1 MTKYICSICGY
12 KHEGDKAPGKCPV
25 CLSPSSQFKLDNSEQ
40 EVAQDVENKDYANG
54 NPRVAE
60 IDSSIHEHLS
70 SQSTGVEITAQTD
83 KSEDGI
89 ETEYEQDMRYV
100 SKEDEEQ
107 ILEFGEAKLQAVKW
121 YKEKHNCGLKEAKDI
136 VDSVHEKRK
145 ILLDEDNE
153 EKSASYTDDDN
164 SGEET
169 VSPVQKGQ
177 SYKKSCLTIIG
188 IIALVFFIGGLLNNK
203 SSEADQD
210 NGVVVSEGEVI
221 SDTIEENIKSKEYVI
236 TYLEETLNKAIKG
249 TVEKAL
255 AKYFTK
261 DFIRLYKKVEE
272 TDNRILEYGELGF
285 WDFDFWT
292 GGQDGEL
299 QSAKVLEVK
308 EMTGSSAVAIVQF
321 LIKYGDYD
329 ESKVSN
335 EFQLLFEGDKWRID
349 DFNNYKWRF
358 KEYLES
364 SVNQQEEVV
373 DSVVADSVSVAE

>member
-121 YKEKHNCGLKEAKDI
+121 YKEKHNCGLKEAKDF
-136 VDSVHEKRK
+136 VDSVLEKGRK
-145 ILLDEDNE
+145 NMPDVDNE
-153 EKSASYTDDDN
+153 EESTFYTDDDK
-164 SGEET
+164 SGKET
-169 VSPVQKGQ
+169 VPPVQKGQ
-177 SYKKSCLTIIG
+177 KSKKSCLTIIG
-188 IIALVFFIGGLLNNK
+188 IIALVLFIVGILNNN
-203 SSEADQD
+203 SSEVEQG
-210 NGVVVSEGEVI
+210 NGVEVSDSVVI
-221 SDTIEENIKSKEYVI
+221 ADTLAEEDIRSKEYV
-236 TYLEETLNKAIKG
+236 TKYLEETLNLAIKG
-249 TVEKAL
+249 NVEQAL

-261 DFIRLYKKVEE
+261 DFVNLYKEVEE
-272 TDNRILEYGELGF
+272 IDNKNAEEIGF
-285 WDFDFWT
+285 WDSDFWT
-292 GGQDGEL
+292 GWQDGEIR
-299 QSAKVLEVK
+299 SVKVLVIK
-308 EMTGSSAVAIVQF
+308 DMTSQNATAIVQLF
-321 LIKYGDYD
+321 IKMGDYD
-329 ESKVSN
+329 ESKISKEVKLQ
-335 EFQLLFEGDKWRID
+335 FKGDRWEID
-349 DFNNYKWRF
+349 DYDNYKRQF
-358 KEYLES
+358 KNYI
-364 SVNQQEEVV
+364 EVFNMQRV
-373 DSVVADSVSVAE
+373 EITDSVSADSDIAE